1 MISHGS
7 REFVLVYRS
16 STHVPA
22 YLWRMDGIGPWSME
36 SPDCVITEDIG
47 KAKRFSS
54 WQKASLH
61 VAGHGWI
68 AFEPVP
74 ASEDAAL
81 DALTDPSFT
90 FPTSPSEARSAWPGM
105 PILWKEGRS

>member
-1 MISHGS
+1 VNAFGS
-7 REFVLVYRS
+7 REFALVYKS
-16 STHVPA
+16 STDVPA
-22 YLWRMDGIGPWSME
+22 YLWHMDGIGP
-36 SPDCVITEDIG
+36 VVTEDIG

-54 WQKASLH
+54 WQKAALH
-61 VAGHGWI
+61 VSGHGWI

-74 ASEDAAL
+74 ASEDAAF